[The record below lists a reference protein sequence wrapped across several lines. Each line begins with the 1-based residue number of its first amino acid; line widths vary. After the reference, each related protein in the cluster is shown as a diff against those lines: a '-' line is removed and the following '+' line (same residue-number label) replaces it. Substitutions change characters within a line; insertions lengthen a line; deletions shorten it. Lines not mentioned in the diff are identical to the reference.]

1 MTKSIVVTYDEA
13 DESFLLTLLQRIK
26 VKTSVFEPKTEGMN
40 AFMTNKARENDVNRL
55 EILAA
60 TKELDNRKQIEIIY
74 SLLKKPFRSV
84 ETAFLVK
91 ILRGSFLSL
100 KTNANPYPA
109 VTMQAARFKFFGDK
123 SLCILKI

>member
-74 SLLKKPFRSV
+74 CTPKKAVSKCRNGFFSKNTEGVFFEFKNQRQSVPRRNGAGRPF
-84 ETAFLVK
+84 
-91 ILRGSFLSL
+91 
-100 KTNANPYPA
+100 
-109 VTMQAARFKFFGDK
+109 
-123 SLCILKI
+123 